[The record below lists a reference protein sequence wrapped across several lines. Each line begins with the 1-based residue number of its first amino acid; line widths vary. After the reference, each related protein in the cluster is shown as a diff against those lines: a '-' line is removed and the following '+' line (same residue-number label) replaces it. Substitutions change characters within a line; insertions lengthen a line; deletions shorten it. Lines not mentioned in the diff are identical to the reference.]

1 MRLTWRR
8 SALAQLDAICNYIA
22 QDSPAAAA
30 ALQARIEKVT
40 GHLAEYPYMGRATQG
55 RPNVRSKLVVGYPYR
70 IFYTIIPE
78 RDEVR
83 ILRIRDVRR
92 RPLKNT

>member
-8 SALAQLDAICNYIA
+8 SALDQLDAICIHIA

-30 ALQARIEKVT
+30 ALQVRIEQVT
-40 GHLAEYPYMGRATQG
+40 GTLAEYPHIGRATQG
-55 RPNVRSKLVVGYPYR
+55 RPNVRSKLVAGYPYR

-83 ILRIRDVRR
+83 IVRIRHVRR
-92 RPLKNT
+92 RPLKNV